1 MPLYE
6 FRCLKCNEVFEF
18 LVVGSD
24 DEMEMKCPHCGSE
37 EFERVIST
45 TNMSMGAGKD
55 AQSRPQVENRQ
66 CSSGTCSTVTLPG
79 HSKS

>member
-18 LVVGSD
+18 LVVGKD
-24 DEMEMKCPHCGSE
+24 DTMEMKCPHCNSE

-45 TNMSMGAGKD
+45 TNFAMAEGGGAKT
-55 AQSRPQVENRQ
+55 RTQVENRQ
-66 CSSGTCSTVTLPG
+66 CSSGSCTTYTVPG
-79 HSKS
+79 HTKS